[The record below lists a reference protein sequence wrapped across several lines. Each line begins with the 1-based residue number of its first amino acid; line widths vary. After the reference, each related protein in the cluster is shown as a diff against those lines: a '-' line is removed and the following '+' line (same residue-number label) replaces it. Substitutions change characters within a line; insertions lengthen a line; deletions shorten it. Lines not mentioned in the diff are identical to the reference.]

1 LHAPTGSGV
10 SAAQVDGRPVLV
22 IEGAD
27 LIDLIAVVE
36 PLHRRTID
44 SGKLPAPVL
53 SAVIDQGRA
62 VLALAEIRG
71 AGSGP
76 CRGVAPSGSVMVG
89 TDEAAMAIG
98 VSART
103 VRKWAESGRLA
114 GAVRRSSGWF
124 IAEAAVAAE
133 IARRNTRR
141 SA

>member
-1 LHAPTGSGV
+1 LHASEGADV

-22 IEGAD
+22 IGGAD
-27 LIDLIAVVE
+27 LADLVAVVE
-36 PLHRRTID
+36 RLHRRTID
-44 SGKLPAPVL
+44 GGRLPAPAL

-62 VLALAEIRG
+62 VLALAEIRR

-76 CRGVAPSGSVMVG
+76 CRRAPTSGSVMVG
-89 TDEAAMAIG
+89 TDEGAMALG

-124 IAEAAVAAE
+124 IPETAVAAE

-141 SA
+141 PA